1 MNHDNAPI
9 AASQVRLIQTCQY
22 CGTPLE
28 GLEIAPYC
36 SPSCRQQGERRRGA
50 TPPRSTPLAQ
60 QLKLNRSY
68 DWSNPHLPEDAFLL
82 RVLEGADIADI
93 AQCVKHFGGA
103 RMLGLLNKIR
113 DPLTLAI
120 SGRKLQ
126 NVIAALEPQ
135 HAQTRRFAG

>member
-9 AASQVRLIQTCQY
+9 AASHVRLIQSCQF
-22 CGTPLE
+22 CGKPVE
-28 GLEIAPYC
+28 GMEIAAGC
-36 SPSCRQQGERRRGA
+36 SPSCRDEGECRRRTMA
-50 TPPRSTPLAQ
+50 PRSTPLAQ

-82 RVLEGADIADI
+82 RVLEGADIGDI
-93 AQCVKHFGGA
+93 AQCVNRFGGA

-120 SGRKLQ
+120 SSRKLQ

-135 HAQTRRFAG
+135 HAQTRRFAR